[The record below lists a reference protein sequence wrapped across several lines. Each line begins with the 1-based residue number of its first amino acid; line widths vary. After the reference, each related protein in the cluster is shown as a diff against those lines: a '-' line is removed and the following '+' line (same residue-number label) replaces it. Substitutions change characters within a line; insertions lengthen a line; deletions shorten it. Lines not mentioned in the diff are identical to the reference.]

1 MITPSFIR
9 WAGRQLHPIMA
20 HTRRRKLSRVPGYS
34 DAAAD
39 LEARRRAHRQT
50 RPALARLQNAVTAQ
64 LRREVAR

>member
-1 MITPSFIR
+1 MITPRMIR
-9 WAGRQLHPIMA
+9 RILFAYDLWRA
-20 HTRRRKLSRVPGYS
+20 RRKLSRVPGYS